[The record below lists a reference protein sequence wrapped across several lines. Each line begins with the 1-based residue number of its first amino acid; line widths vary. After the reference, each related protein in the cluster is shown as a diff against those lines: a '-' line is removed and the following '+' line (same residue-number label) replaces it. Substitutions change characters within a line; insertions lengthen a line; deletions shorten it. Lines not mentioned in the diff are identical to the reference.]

1 MTESCRLITTE
12 QYQEYLKLKEEHKP
26 ISWEELKEEAKKMGW
41 IHYDG
46 DIDCIY
52 YRGLQFNKDGTLR
65 IWDGLFYH
73 KWAEHRTPDQML
85 AIMKALQ

>member
-26 ISWEELKEEAKKMGW
+26 LSWEEFCEKAKEIGAETYKGRE
-41 IHYDG
+41 
-46 DIDCIY
+46 DCIVFHGWLY
-52 YRGLQFNKDGTLR
+52 FCKNKYILIENDGGLIEQE
-65 IWDGLFYH
+65 IVEY
-73 KWAEHRTPDQML
+73 DQML